1 MRDVDLQAQRKQM
14 GELFAALPP
23 VDTTGVTIE
32 DRLVPGAVGDPQ
44 VPIRIYRPTRNYT
57 PAAIYDVHGGGF
69 TVGDLELNH
78 RTNVMLARELGV
90 VVLQWITGW
99 LQKLLFLDH

>member
-1 MRDVDLQAQRKQM
+1 MTYAFDPEIAAAIPLLPDMRDVELQAQRKQM

-44 VPIRIYRPTRNYT
+44 VPIRIYRPT
-57 PAAIYDVHGGGF
+57 A
-69 TVGDLELNH
+69 
-78 RTNVMLARELGV
+78 
-90 VVLQWITGW
+90 
-99 LQKLLFLDH
+99 